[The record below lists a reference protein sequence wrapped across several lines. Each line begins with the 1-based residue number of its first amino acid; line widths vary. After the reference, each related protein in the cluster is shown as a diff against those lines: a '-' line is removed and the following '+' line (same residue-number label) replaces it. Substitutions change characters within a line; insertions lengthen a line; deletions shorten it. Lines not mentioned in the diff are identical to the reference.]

1 MAGDDEE
8 LSLLLSSIP
17 DHSQEAEINNLLFS
31 VQSMETGDMISQ
43 LLNSDNFY
51 TEDPGGQVVRDKER
65 SVSLSVSSPESGVGS
80 EEPDMG
86 AISPGAA
93 WDMTP
98 LSVEPSQTTGEQTNT
113 EYDIYQH
120 HSLVRNYKCTK
131 CVVCGVGIV
140 IALRQ
145 MRQILTN

>member
-43 LLNSDNFY
+43 LLNSENFY

-80 EEPDMG
+80 EELDMG

-98 LSVEPSQTTGEQTNT
+98 LSVEPSQTTGEQTNIK
-113 EYDIYQH
+113 YDTNII
-120 HSLVRNYKCTK
+120 STNYIMCA
-131 CVVCGVGIV
+131 VCGVDIN

-145 MRQILTN
+145 MKQILTN